1 MMKLKSFADMNGS
14 LLQIL
19 NIVGESWILLII
31 CDANLGVTPR
41 YCFPRLI
48 DLYLA
53 RNCNTSQGC
62 STFRDEI
69 QNKKNPA
76 KAGFLSDFGRDNF
89 GRTLHC
95 LVYPPNLSARVESM
109 TKV

>member
-1 MMKLKSFADMNGS
+1 MGCVRMMKLKSFADMNGS

-31 CDANLGVTPR
+31 CDANLGVTR

-62 STFRDEI
+62 STFT
-69 QNKKNPA
+69 
-76 KAGFLSDFGRDNF
+76 G
-89 GRTLHC
+89 
-95 LVYPPNLSARVESM
+95 
-109 TKV
+109 